1 MCFTSSRC
9 GSLLV
14 EVTPARGVKD
24 CRLYCEQGRV
34 DSEAVNCNDDDENL
48 YIQTNRIIQKNNK
61 TSALRLNVR
70 HGSVDEQRCAPG
82 TDDHV
87 ARVAAAISVMRAAED
102 EGHIILGGERVTDTP
117 RVGKLV

>member
-1 MCFTSSRC
+1 M
-9 GSLLV
+9 
-14 EVTPARGVKD
+14 
-24 CRLYCEQGRV
+24 
-34 DSEAVNCNDDDENL
+34 NCNDDDDGNL
-48 YIQTNRIIQKNNK
+48 HIYKNRIIQKNHQQI
-61 TSALRLNVR
+61 SFHSNVW